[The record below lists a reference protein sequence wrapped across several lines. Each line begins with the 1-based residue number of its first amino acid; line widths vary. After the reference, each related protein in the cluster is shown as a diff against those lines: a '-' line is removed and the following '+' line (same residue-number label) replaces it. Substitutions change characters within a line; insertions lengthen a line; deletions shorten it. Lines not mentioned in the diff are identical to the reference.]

1 MRAGPAQI
9 LRLIAFGLGA
19 LAAIAAALEFA
30 DTLAPERP
38 APPTVA
44 ADPLAAELARCRT
57 LGLEEAAGDTAC
69 RRAWAENR
77 RRFFG
82 PSADTPATE

>member
-19 LAAIAAALEFA
+19 LAALAAALEFA
-30 DTLAPERP
+30 NRVAPERA
-38 APPTVA
+38 APPAVTV
-44 ADPLAAELARCRT
+44 DQLGAELARCRT
-57 LGLEEAAGDTAC
+57 LGLEEVANDTAC
-69 RRAWAENR
+69 RQAWVENR

-82 PSADTPATE
+82 SSADMPDEE

>member
-1 MRAGPAQI
+1 MHAGPAQI

-30 DTLAPERP
+30 DTLAPKREALP
-38 APPTVA
+38 AVTVHPLG
-44 ADPLAAELARCRT
+44 ADLARCRR
-57 LGLEEAAGDTAC
+57 LGLEEAAGDIAC

>member
-1 MRAGPAQI
+1 MHAGPAQI

-19 LAAIAAALEFA
+19 LAALAAAVEFA
-30 DTLAPERP
+30 NTFASERE

-44 ADPLAAELARCRT
+44 ADLLGGELARCRT

-82 PSADTPATE
+82 SSADTLETE

>member
-9 LRLIAFGLGA
+9 LQLIAFGLGA
-19 LAAIAAALEFA
+19 LAALAAAMEFA
-30 DTLAPERP
+30 DTLAPEREP
-38 APPTVA
+38 ESAVA
-44 ADPLAAELARCRT
+44 VDPLGAELARCRT

-69 RRAWAENR
+69 RQAWAEKR

-82 PSADTPATE
+82 PSANMPATE

>member
-19 LAAIAAALEFA
+19 LAAIAAALEFV
-30 DTLAPERP
+30 DTLAPERAP
-38 APPTVA
+38 APAVT

-57 LGLEEAAGDTAC
+57 LGLEEAAGDIAC

-82 PSADTPATE
+82 SSADTPATE